1 MAYILISIKSR
12 WWVVPFVRNTSC
24 NWNSRVSMYCHL
36 RHRPIISSRFAI
48 RHCWV
53 NCSGS
58 CSVFKRY
65 IVLTF
70 VSRYLFPPVDHIHF
84 SSRKDRSSGHQMTQL
99 YILIV
104 IGAVV
109 SIHGMQPLNCKQ
121 CKSYFNILSATQL
134 TIINALHVFCFS
146 SV

>member
-1 MAYILISIKSR
+1 M
-12 WWVVPFVRNTSC
+12 PFVRNTSC

-36 RHRPIISSRFAI
+36 RQSFLVTLQFDTLIQWFFPGR
-48 RHCWV
+48 V
-53 NCSGS
+53 
-58 CSVFKRY
+58 
-65 IVLTF
+65 VLHTLKLCLTIF

-104 IGAVV
+104 IRAVV

-121 CKSYFNILSATQL
+121 CKSHFNILSATQL
-134 TIINALHVFCFS
+134 TIINALHVFCFT